1 MRAGNSAIV
10 LGGGIVGV
18 TSAYFLARHG
28 LRVTLIERRSAV
40 GLETSFANGGLLTPS
55 MSDPWAAPGL
65 PRKLLGWLGRDDAPF
80 LLRLGALPGLM
91 SWGLKFL
98 RNCNEESWRR
108 NTATILRIAEYSHA
122 VLDELT
128 RGHGLAYDL
137 STLGTLKLFRD
148 EISMSSAQRSAAAV
162 GELGVAV
169 RPLDAA
175 GCRALEPALTA
186 QSDALAGGLH
196 FPDDRSGDAYTFT
209 RALAELCREARVTF
223 RFNEE
228 VRGIVTDK
236 GGVAGIV
243 TDKERLHADTY
254 LLALGSMSPRLA
266 PGFRLPIYPVK
277 GYSVTLST
285 EGWNAAPRV
294 PLIDDGRKMGFTRLG
309 DRLRLAGTAEFNGYN
324 LDMNERRSG
333 QLIEGLMALFP
344 DFPNRHMA
352 SHWTGLRP
360 MTPDGIPVLGESPL
374 RNLYLNVGHG
384 HLGWTLACGS
394 AKAVADLMVGQ
405 KPAMPLDGT
414 GLGRF

>member
-1 MRAGNSAIV
+1 MRAGNSVIV
-10 LGGGIVGV
+10 LGGGIIGV
-18 TSAYFLARHG
+18 TSAYFLARQG
-28 LRVTLIERRSAV
+28 LRVTLLERRSAV

-65 PRKLLGWLGRDDAPF
+65 PRKLLGWIGKEDAPF

-91 SWGLKFL
+91 SWGLRFL
-98 RNCNEESWRR
+98 GNCNEETWRH
-108 NTATILRIAEYSHA
+108 NTATILAIAEYSHA

-128 RGHGLAYDL
+128 HSSGLDYDL

-148 EISMSSAQRSAAAV
+148 ELSMASAERAAAV
-162 GELGVAV
+162 VGDLGVAV
-169 RPLDAA
+169 RRLDTA
-175 GCRALEPALTA
+175 GCLDLEPALAA
-186 QSDALAGGLH
+186 QSGELAGGLH
-196 FPDDRSGDAYTFT
+196 FPDDRSGDAYKFT
-209 RALAELCREARVTF
+209 QALVELCRKERVTF

-228 VRGIVTDK
+228 VREIVTDS
-236 GGVAGIV
+236 GSVTGIV
-243 TDKERLHADTY
+243 TDKERLRADAY
-254 LLALGSMSPRLA
+254 LLALGSASPHFKL
-266 PGFRLPIYPVK
+266 GFKLPIYPVK

-309 DRLRLAGTAEFNGYN
+309 DRLRIAGTAEFNGYN
-324 LDMNERRSG
+324 LDMNERRGG
-333 QLIEGLMALFP
+333 QLIEGLMGLFP

-352 SHWTGLRP
+352 HHWTGLRP

-394 AKAVADLMVGQ
+394 AKAVADLMVEE
-405 KPAMPLDGT
+405 KPDVKIDGAS
-414 GLGRF
+414 LQRF